1 MFFLSTWTSCRP
13 RRKMRGRNG
22 TRRTLRAKGRN
33 VALALAPRTCFLK
46 VALPLKRGAHFSLAN
61 LSGAWG
67 PSGASWGPLGPPEA
81 SCGLLGPPG
90 TSCGLL
96 GPHPYSLLIY
106 TPTPPSVR
114 QIAPQSGGSHPNLQ
128 KTIQNQCFPF
138 QHGRHVV
145 HVAKCVAGMGR
156 GALHARQGEMSLS
169 P

>member
-22 TRRTLRAKGRN
+22 TQRTARAKGRN

-46 VALPLKRGAHFSLAN
+46 VALPLRRGAHFSLAN

-106 TPTPPSVR
+106 TP
-114 QIAPQSGGSHPNLQ
+114 APLG
-128 KTIQNQCFPF
+128 
-138 QHGRHVV
+138 QHGSTRESDKPPLFAHSRLRILI
-145 HVAKCVAGMGR
+145 K
-156 GALHARQGEMSLS
+156 SL
-169 P
+169 